1 MSTATPIEERFASAL
16 HAAARAW
23 RQALDRRLR
32 HLGISQAG
40 WPAVTVTAKSKTP
53 LSQTELADK
62 LGVEGATMV
71 AMIDRLVKAQLVTRE
86 PSTTDRRVKYVALT
100 EAGTRLYTK
109 VRAEAEAFR
118 REILAHVDSARLVAA
133 TELLEELLKV
143 VEAQR

>member
-1 MSTATPIEERFASAL
+1 MNTAVSIEERFASAL

-40 WPAVTVTAKSKTP
+40 WLAVTVTAKSKHP
-53 LSQTELADK
+53 PSQTELAEK

-86 PSTTDRRVKYVALT
+86 PSKTDRRVKYIALT
-100 EAGTRLYTK
+100 EAGNRLYTD
-109 VRAEAEAFR
+109 VRAQAEAFR
-118 REILAHVDSARLVAA
+118 REILVNIDASRLVAA
-133 TELLEELLKV
+133 TDLLEELLQV
-143 VEAQR
+143 VESQR

>member
-1 MSTATPIEERFASAL
+1 MTTQTPIEERFASAL

-40 WPAVTVTAKSKTP
+40 WLAVTVTAKSKNP
-53 LSQTELADK
+53 QSQTELADK
-62 LGVEGATMV
+62 LGVEAATMV
-71 AMIDRLVKAQLVTRE
+71 AMIDRLVKAQLVIRE
-86 PSTTDRRVKYVALT
+86 PSKTDRRVKYVALT
-100 EAGTRLYTK
+100 EAGNRLYTN
-109 VRAEAEAFR
+109 VRVEAEAFR
-118 REILAHVDSARLVAA
+118 REVLANVDRTRLVAA

>member
-1 MSTATPIEERFASAL
+1 MITAASIEERFASAL

-40 WPAVTVTAKSKTP
+40 WLAVTVTAKSKHP

-71 AMIDRLVKAQLVTRE
+71 AMIDRLVKSQLVTRE
-86 PSTTDRRVKYVALT
+86 PSKTDRRVKYIALT
-100 EAGTRLYTK
+100 EAGNRLYTN
-109 VRAEAEAFR
+109 VRVEAEAFR
-118 REILAHVDSARLVAA
+118 REILASIDASRLVAA

>member
-1 MSTATPIEERFASAL
+1 MTTATPIEERFASAL

-40 WPAVTVTAKSKTP
+40 WLAVTVTAKSRTP

-86 PSTTDRRVKYVALT
+86 PSKTDRRVKYIALT
-100 EAGTRLYTK
+100 DAGNRLYTK

-118 REILAHVDSARLVAA
+118 HEILANVDAARIVAA

-143 VEAQR
+143 VEARR

>member
-1 MSTATPIEERFASAL
+1 MTPQTPIEERFASAL

-40 WPAVTVTAKSKTP
+40 WLAVTVTAKSKNP
-53 LSQTELADK
+53 QSQTELADK
-62 LGVEGATMV
+62 LGVEAATMV
-71 AMIDRLVKAQLVTRE
+71 AMIDRLVKAQLVIRE
-86 PSTTDRRVKYVALT
+86 PSKTDRRVKYVALT
-100 EAGTRLYTK
+100 EAGNRLYTN
-109 VRAEAEAFR
+109 VRVEAEAFR
-118 REILAHVDSARLVAA
+118 REVLANVDRTRLVAA

>member
-1 MSTATPIEERFASAL
+1 MNTAVSIEERFASAL

-40 WPAVTVTAKSKTP
+40 WLAVTVTAKSKHP
-53 LSQTELADK
+53 PSQTELAEK

-86 PSTTDRRVKYVALT
+86 PSKTDRRVKYIALT
-100 EAGTRLYTK
+100 EAGNRLYTD
-109 VRAEAEAFR
+109 VRAQAEAFR
-118 REILAHVDSARLVAA
+118 REILVNIDASRLVAA
-133 TELLEELLKV
+133 TELLEELLQV
-143 VEAQR
+143 VESQR

>member
-1 MSTATPIEERFASAL
+1 MTTAIPIEERFASAL

-40 WPAVTVTAKSKTP
+40 WLAVTVAAKSKTP

-71 AMIDRLVKAQLVTRE
+71 AMIDRLVKSQLVTRE
-86 PSTTDRRVKYVALT
+86 PSTTDRRVKYIALT
-100 EAGTRLYTK
+100 EAGNRLYAK
-109 VRAEAEAFR
+109 VRVEAEAFR
-118 REILAHVDSARLVAA
+118 REILANVDGSRLVAA
-133 TELLEELLKV
+133 TELLEELIKV
-143 VEAQR
+143 VEAGR

>member
-1 MSTATPIEERFASAL
+1 MNTAVSIEERFASAL

-40 WPAVTVTAKSKTP
+40 WLAVTVTAKSKHP
-53 LSQTELADK
+53 PSQTELAEK

-86 PSTTDRRVKYVALT
+86 PSKTDRRVKYIALT
-100 EAGTRLYTK
+100 EAGNRLYTD
-109 VRAEAEAFR
+109 VRAQAEAFR
-118 REILAHVDSARLVAA
+118 REILVNIDASRLVAA
-133 TELLEELLKV
+133 TELLEELLQV
-143 VEAQR
+143 VESQC

>member
-1 MSTATPIEERFASAL
+1 MNTAVSIEERFASAL

-40 WPAVTVTAKSKTP
+40 WLAVTVTAKSKHP
-53 LSQTELADK
+53 PSQTELADK

-86 PSTTDRRVKYVALT
+86 PSKTDRRVKYIALT
-100 EAGTRLYTK
+100 EAGNRLYTD
-109 VRAEAEAFR
+109 VRAQAEAFR
-118 REILAHVDSARLVAA
+118 REILVNIDASRLVAA
-133 TELLEELLKV
+133 TELLEQLLQV
-143 VEAQR
+143 VESQR

>member
-1 MSTATPIEERFASAL
+1 MTTQTPIEERFASAL

-40 WPAVTVTAKSKTP
+40 WLAVTVTAKSKNP
-53 LSQTELADK
+53 QSQTELADK
-62 LGVEGATMV
+62 LGVEAATMV
-71 AMIDRLVKAQLVTRE
+71 AMIDRLVKAQLVIRE
-86 PSTTDRRVKYVALT
+86 PSKTDRRVKYVALT
-100 EAGTRLYTK
+100 EAGNRLYTN
-109 VRAEAEAFR
+109 VRVEAEAFR
-118 REILAHVDSARLVAA
+118 REILANVDRTRLVAA

>member
-1 MSTATPIEERFASAL
+1 MTSQTPIEERFASAL

-40 WPAVTVTAKSKTP
+40 WLAVTVTAKSKNP
-53 LSQTELADK
+53 QSQTELADK
-62 LGVEGATMV
+62 LGVEAATMV
-71 AMIDRLVKAQLVTRE
+71 AMIDRLVKAQLVIRE
-86 PSTTDRRVKYVALT
+86 PSKTDRRVKYVALT
-100 EAGTRLYTK
+100 EAGNRLYTN
-109 VRAEAEAFR
+109 VRVEAEAFR
-118 REILAHVDSARLVAA
+118 REVLANVDRTRLVAA